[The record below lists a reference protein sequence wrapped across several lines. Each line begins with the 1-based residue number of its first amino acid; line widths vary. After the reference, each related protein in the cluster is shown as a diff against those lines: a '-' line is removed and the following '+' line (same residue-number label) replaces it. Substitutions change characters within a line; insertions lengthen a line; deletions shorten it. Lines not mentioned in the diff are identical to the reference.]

1 MAWMVGPEG
10 GFDENEQMLLN
21 NAGRGITLGEYIFR
35 LENAA
40 LAGVSLLYS
49 IAALSEKNRQEQ

>member
-10 GFDENEQMLLN
+10 GFDENEQALLN
-21 NAGRGITLGEYIFR
+21 NSGRGITLGEYIFR

-40 LAGVSLLYS
+40 LAGIAYLYTTARAGSL
-49 IAALSEKNRQEQ
+49 QE